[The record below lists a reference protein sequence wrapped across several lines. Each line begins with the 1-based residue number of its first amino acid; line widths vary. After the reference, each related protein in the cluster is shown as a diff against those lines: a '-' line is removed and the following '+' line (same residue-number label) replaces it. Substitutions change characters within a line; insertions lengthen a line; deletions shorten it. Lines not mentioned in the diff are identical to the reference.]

1 MDAYFAI
8 YTCYPYYHLF
18 RSLFFNNLQDLAYG
32 TLPLDLR
39 MDVCEQEIST
49 SHDGNVRKQ
58 GRKEQR
64 PRWWWYEVQQYT
76 ALGWKISRGRDD
88 STLNGDGGTNLYYR
102 KWWQE
107 ESSHDGGALAGIVVL
122 TMAMIEA
129 ILVTMIGRS
138 TTKIAGAVAAMVMVR
153 GTVVHGIRIKKKQ
166 RTWWQYSQ
174 WRWRY

>member
-1 MDAYFAI
+1 MLLGLGLLRKIDKRILAQRNMDAYFAI

-64 PRWWWYEVQQYT
+64 PRW
-76 ALGWKISRGRDD
+76 
-88 STLNGDGGTNLYYR
+88 
-102 KWWQE
+102 
-107 ESSHDGGALAGIVVL
+107 
-122 TMAMIEA
+122 
-129 ILVTMIGRS
+129 
-138 TTKIAGAVAAMVMVR
+138 
-153 GTVVHGIRIKKKQ
+153 
-166 RTWWQYSQ
+166 
-174 WRWRY
+174 